1 MRQWSGSG
9 HQACLAAG
17 AEPGS
22 SLGIAVEA
30 GKTGVAD
37 SKAGPKILPIIL
49 AADCFLPNFF
59 LFPTS
64 PGASLGPTFTMMTNI
79 LL

>member
-1 MRQWSGSG
+1 MRQWSG
-9 HQACLAAG
+9 QACLAAR
-17 AEPGS
+17 AESGS

-30 GKTGVAD
+30 GKTGAGG

-64 PGASLGPTFTMMTNI
+64 PGASLGPTVFTMMTNI